1 MDYFL
6 TTLCMTVEIS
16 DERNAT
22 WDLLRTLFPSFGIGN
37 CTKLTQ
43 GRYKVEMLWFILWA
57 INKLN
62 DRATTSQPRK
72 GEGDWHTIIYGEKI
86 QVVLM

>member
-1 MDYFL
+1 
-6 TTLCMTVEIS
+6 MTVEIS

-43 GRYKVEMLWFILWA
+43 DTK
-57 INKLN
+57 
-62 DRATTSQPRK
+62 
-72 GEGDWHTIIYGEKI
+72 
-86 QVVLM
+86 

>member
-1 MDYFL
+1 MGSSENSL
-6 TTLCMTVEIS
+6 PQLW
-16 DERNAT
+16 N
-22 WDLLRTLFPSFGIGN
+22 W
-37 CTKLTQ
+37 KLYKIDP
-43 GRYKVEMLWFILWA
+43 RYKVEMLWFILWA